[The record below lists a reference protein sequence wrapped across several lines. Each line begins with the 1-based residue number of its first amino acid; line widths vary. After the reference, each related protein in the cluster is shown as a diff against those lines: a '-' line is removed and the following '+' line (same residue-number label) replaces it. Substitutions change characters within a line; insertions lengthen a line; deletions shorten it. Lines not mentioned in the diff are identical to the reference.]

1 MDIFI
6 NLVICILNDYS
17 ADIYGMSIPKL
28 YMSMKCPQL
37 VQGSY
42 SNDKSGS
49 IEAVIMRIAEMINMI
64 GQILKIS

>member
-17 ADIYGMSIPKL
+17 AAIYGMSVPKL

-49 IEAVIMRIAEMINMI
+49 IYT
-64 GQILKIS
+64 LK